1 MLVLSKE
8 DIQNCF
14 TMKEAIEAD
23 KEALRLY
30 TEGKTQVPLRV
41 NLNLEEQNGQSLFM
55 PAYSGGAE
63 PSLGVKIVS
72 VYPDNYKK
80 GLPNLPATMIVLN
93 PETGV
98 VDAIVDG
105 TYLTQLR
112 TGAVQGAATDLL
124 ANKSVEIGALIGT
137 GGQAESQLEA
147 MLTVREFKQINVYDR
162 DIERAEV
169 FCESVSKLYPNVTFK
184 ATKTPKETVA
194 DADVITTVTTSKM
207 PTFDAVDVKKGA
219 HVNGVGSYT
228 PVMKEI
234 PAELI
239 KVADSIIFDTTEG
252 VMAEAGDFIDPIKDG
267 VVTEQAYTGELGQLV
282 LGQVKGR
289 QAEEDLTIFKTVGS
303 AVLDSVTAQKI
314 VDKARQLGLGKE
326 IN

>member
-55 PAYSGGAE
+55 PAYSGGEE

-112 TGAVQGAATDLL
+112 TGAVQGAATDML
-124 ANKSVEIGALIGT
+124 ANKEVEIGALIGT

-147 MLTVREFKQINVYDR
+147 MLTVREFNQVNVYDR

-207 PTFDAVDVKKGA
+207 PTFDVVDVKKGA

-289 QAEEDLTIFKTVGS
+289 QAEEDITIFKKVGS
-303 AVLDSVTAQKI
+303 EVLDSVTAQKI
-314 VDKARQLGLGKE
+314 VDKARELGLGKE

>member
-289 QAEEDLTIFKTVGS
+289 QAEEDITIFKTVGS

>member
-8 DIQNCF
+8 DIQDCF

-55 PAYSGGAE
+55 PAYSGGEE

-112 TGAVQGAATDLL
+112 TGAVQGAATDML
-124 ANKSVEIGALIGT
+124 ANKEVEIGALIGT

-162 DIERAEV
+162 DIERAEA
-169 FCESVSKLYPNVTFK
+169 FCETVAKQHPTVTFK
-184 ATKTPKETVA
+184 ATKTPKETVT
-194 DADVITTVTTSKM
+194 DADVITTVTTSRM

-219 HVNGVGSYT
+219 HINGVGSYT

-234 PAELI
+234 PAEII
-239 KVADSIIFDTTEG
+239 KVADTIIFDTTEG

-267 VVTEQAYTGELGQLV
+267 VVTEEAYTGELGQLV
-282 LGQVKGR
+282 LGQIEGR
-289 QAEEDLTIFKTVGS
+289 QSVDDITIFKTVGS

-314 VDKARQLGLGKE
+314 VDKARELGLGKE